1 MIEIQED
8 AKVLTVK
15 FRGELDQHCA
25 DIIRFKIDKAI
36 SKTSCKDVVFDFTD
50 LTFTDSTGIG
60 LILGRYKIL
69 KNRNITLSIKNPNSL
84 VNKVLN
90 ATGIYSIINVIE

>member
-8 AKVLTVK
+8 AKVLTI
-15 FRGELDQHCA
+15 FFTGELDQHCA

-36 SKTSCKDVVFDFTD
+36 TKTECRAVVFD
-50 LTFTDSTGIG
+50 LTNLSFTDSTGIG

-69 KNRNITLSIKNPNSL
+69 KNRNITLSIKNPNPS